1 MSKKGKVKMGLG
13 DFLGKQAAGASQPV
27 KGHILPSGPDP
38 NRE

>member
-1 MSKKGKVKMGLG
+1 MGLA
-13 DFLGKQAAGASQPV
+13 DFLGKQAANASQPV